1 LKTKIKKTQL
11 NALEEIFQFLFLNKE
26 EAKKKLLFNQEK
38 KIEKKLR
45 YLAICFGYDNK
56 EK

>member
-26 EAKKKLLFNQEK
+26 EAKKNYYLTK
-38 KIEKKLR
+38 KKNKKLR